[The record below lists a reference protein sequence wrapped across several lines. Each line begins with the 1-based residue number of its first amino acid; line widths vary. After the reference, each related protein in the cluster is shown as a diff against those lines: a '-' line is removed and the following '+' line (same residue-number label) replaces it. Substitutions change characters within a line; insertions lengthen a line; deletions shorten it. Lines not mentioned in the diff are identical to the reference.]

1 MASFYKNT
9 NLSKR
14 TKQRRVE
21 EELKSSTVGC
31 SSKEY
36 NTENIGPTLVE
47 SSFSNIDHS
56 APSITSQSK
65 SNDIN
70 LNIDV
75 LNSNGDEELY
85 YSSDGVSSSET
96 DENEWN
102 ENYDNP
108 IDNLSHFKFLIM
120 NWAIDCNIPQIA
132 LNKLLT
138 LLKKHKCFEDLPKDS
153 RTIMSKNIE
162 KSSEIQ
168 TVVPGK
174 YYHFGI
180 LKGIEQNFTESV
192 QDDNKIEIIVGI
204 DGLPLYKSNP
214 EQLWPILAYI
224 RPDST
229 NVFPIGIYCGREK
242 PASSNDFM
250 KLFVDEAKFLYQNG
264 ICIKNK
270 TYNFSVYTLCCDVPA
285 KSFVLQIKG
294 HSGFFSCTRCE
305 VEGEYLNNRICFP
318 YNSPLNRPQNIT
330 HQNYLLQSK
339 EEHHVGDVSIITT
352 LPNFNVVTSFSL
364 DYMHLVCLGVVR
376 KLILLWIKGPINIR
390 YPSWKIKE
398 ISNSLEN
405 LKNKMPCEFARK
417 PRRLDEICRWKAT
430 EFRTF
435 VLYIGTFVTKSVL
448 KKEHWK
454 HFFSLN
460 LAMMILISPDYGQYI
475 NHARL
480 LLDNFVKNFELMY
493 GRHLISHNIHGLI
506 HLCDDYTL
514 FGPLDNVSAFPFENY
529 MGSLKKML
537 RKPDKP
543 LQQIIKRYKE
553 KCLLMSNTK
562 YKYIEL
568 HFTGIHNRGPI
579 IENSMKGL
587 QFSSLKLENM
597 TVKTKVDADS
607 YLITKDK
614 KLIKVVNIISNERK
628 SDGILICKYF
638 QNSYPLFLN
647 PISSIDFDIYAV
659 NNLSSELI
667 WYHIN
672 DINKKII
679 LIPHNNEQILLPL
692 LHSTKNSIPVL
703 DNNI

>member
-1 MASFYKNT
+1 MSYSFYKNS

-14 TKQRRVE
+14 TKQRRVN
-21 EELKSSTVGC
+21 EELSSSSVEC
-31 SSKEY
+31 SSREY
-36 NTENIGPTLVE
+36 STELIGPSLVE
-47 SSFSNIDHS
+47 SSSSNIDQS
-56 APSITSQSK
+56 EPSIMSQFK

-70 LNIDV
+70 LNIDL
-75 LNSNGDEELY
+75 LNTDQDEELY
-85 YSSDGVSSSET
+85 YSSDEVSSRGS
-96 DENEWN
+96 DEND
-102 ENYDNP
+102 DNP
-108 IDNLSHFKFLIM
+108 TDNLSHFKFMIM
-120 NWAIDCNIPQIA
+120 NWAIKCNIPQIA
-132 LNKLLT
+132 LNKLLF
-138 LLKKHKCFEDLPKDS
+138 LLKKHKCFEALPKDS
-153 RTIMSKNIE
+153 RTIMCKNIE
-162 KSSEIQ
+162 RPSEIQ
-168 TVVPGK
+168 TVVPGN

-180 LKGIEQNFTESV
+180 LKGIEQNFTAECV
-192 QDDNKIEIIVGI
+192 KDDNNIEIIIGI
-204 DGLPLYKSNP
+204 DGLPLYKSNS

-224 RPDST
+224 RPNSA

-250 KLFVDEAKFLYQNG
+250 KMFIDEANVLYQNG
-264 ICIKNK
+264 ISIKNK
-270 TYNFSVYTLCCDVPA
+270 TYNFSIYTLCCDVPA

-294 HSGFFSCTRCE
+294 HSGFFSCTLCE
-305 VEGEYLNNRICFP
+305 VEGEYLSNRICFP
-318 YNSPLNRPQNIT
+318 YISPLNRPQNRT
-330 HQNYLLQSK
+330 HQNYLSKSK
-339 EEHHVGDVSIITT
+339 EEHHVGDISIITT

-376 KLILLWIKGPINIR
+376 KLILLWIKGPLNIR

-398 ISNSLEN
+398 ISNALEN

-435 VLYIGTFVTKSVL
+435 VLYIGTFVTKSIL

-475 NHARL
+475 NQARL

-493 GRHLISHNIHGLI
+493 GRHLISHNVHGLI
-506 HLCDDYTL
+506 HLCDDYNL

-529 MGSLKKML
+529 MGTLKKML

-543 LQQIIKRYKE
+543 LQQIIKRYNE
-553 KCLLMSNTK
+553 KCLMMSNTK
-562 YKYIEL
+562 YKYMAL

-579 IENSMKGL
+579 IENSMEGI
-587 QFSSLKLENM
+587 QYSSLKLENM
-597 TVKTKVDADS
+597 TIKTKVDADS
-607 YLITKDK
+607 YLMTKDK
-614 KLIKVVNIISNERK
+614 RLIKVVNIISNERN
-628 SDGILICKYF
+628 SEGILICKYF

-647 PISSIDFDIYAV
+647 PIRSTELDIYVV
-659 NNLSSELI
+659 NNLSNELI

-672 DINKKII
+672 DISKKMI

-703 DNNI
+703 DNK

>member
-1 MASFYKNT
+1 MASFYKNAK
-9 NLSKR
+9 LSKR
-14 TKQRRVE
+14 TKQRKVH
-21 EELKSSTVGC
+21 EELKSCTVGF
-31 SSKEY
+31 SSKEN
-36 NTENIGPTLVE
+36 NTENSGPYLVE
-47 SSFSNIDHS
+47 TSFSNSDHS
-56 APSITSQSK
+56 GPSIMSQSK

-70 LNIDV
+70 LNIDII
-75 LNSNGDEELY
+75 NTDEDEELY
-85 YSSDGVSSSET
+85 YSSDEVSSSEI
-96 DENEWN
+96 DENEWD
-102 ENYDNP
+102 ENDDNP

-120 NWAIDCNIPQIA
+120 NWAINCNIPQIA
-132 LNKLLT
+132 LNKLLI
-138 LLKKHKCFEDLPKDS
+138 LLKKHKCFEAFPKDS
-153 RTIMSKNIE
+153 RTIMCKNIE
-162 KSSEIQ
+162 KPLEIQ

-180 LKGIEQNFTESV
+180 LNGIEQNFTECV
-192 QDDNKIEIIVGI
+192 KNDNKIEIIIGI
-204 DGLPLYKSNP
+204 DGLPFYKSNS

-224 RPDST
+224 RADNI

-242 PASSNDFM
+242 PANSNDFIQQ
-250 KLFVDEAKFLYQNG
+250 FVDEAKVLYQNG

-270 TYNFSVYTLCCDVPA
+270 TYNFSVYTLCCDAPA

-305 VEGEYLNNRICFP
+305 VEGEYLSNRICFP
-318 YNSPLNRPQNIT
+318 YNSPLNRPQNRT

-339 EEHHVGDVSIITT
+339 EEHHVGDVSIIST

-376 KLILLWIKGPINIR
+376 KLMLLWIKGPLNIR
-390 YPSWKIKE
+390 YWKIKE
-398 ISNSLEN
+398 ISNSLQN

-417 PRRLDEICRWKAT
+417 PRTLDEICRWKAT

-435 VLYIGTFVTKSVL
+435 LLYIGTFVTKSVL

-454 HFFSLN
+454 HFLSLN
-460 LAMMILISPDYGQYI
+460 LAMVILISPDYGQYI

-480 LLDNFVKNFELMY
+480 LLDDFVKNFELMY

-506 HLCDDYTL
+506 HLCDDYNL

-543 LQQIIKRYKE
+543 LQQIIKRYNE

-562 YKYIEL
+562 YKYIVL

-579 IENSMKGL
+579 IGSSMNGI
-587 QFSSLKLENM
+587 QFSTLKLENM
-597 TVKTKVDADS
+597 TIKTKIDADS

-614 KLIKVVNIISNERK
+614 RLIKVVNIISNEKK

-638 QNSYPLFLN
+638 KNSYPLFLN
-647 PISSIDFDIYAV
+647 PIRSIDLDIYV
-659 NNLSSELI
+659 VKSLSNDLI
-667 WYHIN
+667 LCHIN
-672 DINKKII
+672 DIRKK
-679 LIPHNNEQILLPL
+679 
-692 LHSTKNSIPVL
+692 
-703 DNNI
+703 